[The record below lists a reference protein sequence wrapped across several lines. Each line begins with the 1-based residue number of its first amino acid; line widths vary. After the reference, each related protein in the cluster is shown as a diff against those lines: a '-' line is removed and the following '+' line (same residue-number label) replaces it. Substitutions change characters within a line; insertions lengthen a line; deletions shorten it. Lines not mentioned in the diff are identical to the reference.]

1 MNLVDLVKG
10 YLTPDMLGKLSSVL
24 GESPDRTQAAVGA
37 AVPTLLAGLAS
48 VSGSPE
54 GARRLA
60 SALDDQDE
68 RVLGNFGNVLS
79 GGASFAEKGGSML
92 NSLMGGSTLGTLSS
106 VLSKFTGLGGPSITS
121 LLGML
126 APLVMGVLGK
136 QRSTLGLDASGLAN
150 LLAGQRENIAGSMP
164 AGLSEQLGSVP
175 GLGNWSDAARSAA
188 GSVASAG
195 RNAASTA
202 ASYAGDTYRAAE
214 RTAYAAAPR
223 KSVFTWLLPLLI
235 LGVGAIILFRWWGGP
250 ATTTASTPPKAVV
263 PAASQVT
270 RLTNDFSGFF
280 ADATKTLS
288 GITDAPSADAAIPKL
303 NDLGTRLGGLKNLY
317 SNLAGTDRGTINST
331 IAPLAKQFRD
341 LVNKVL
347 AMPTIGDKL
356 RPTLQ
361 PILDNLSSF
370 GA

>member
-1 MNLVDLVKG
+1 MNVVDLVKG

-24 GESPDRTQAAVGA
+24 GESPDRTRAAVGA

-48 VSGSPE
+48 VSGAPD

-68 RVLGNFGNVLS
+68 RVLTNFGNVLS
-79 GGASFAEKGGSML
+79 GGASFAERGGAML
-92 NSLMGGSTLGTLSS
+92 TSLMGGSTVGTLSS
-106 VLSKFTGLGGPSITS
+106 VLSKFTGLGGTSVTS

-150 LLAGQRENIAGSMP
+150 LLASQRENIAGAMP
-164 AGLSEQLGSVP
+164 AGLSGLLGSVP
-175 GLGNWSDAARSAA
+175 GLGNWGDAARSAA

-202 ASYAGDTYRAAE
+202 ASDAGDTYRAAE
-214 RTAYAAAPR
+214 RTAYAPR
-223 KSVFTWLLPLLI
+223 TSVFTWLLPLLI

-250 ATTTASTPPKAVV
+250 ATTTASTPPKPVV

-270 RLTNDFSGFF
+270 RLSNDFSGFF

-288 GITDAPSADAAIPKL
+288 GITDAASADAAIPKL
-303 NDLGTRLGGLKNLY
+303 TDLGTRLGGLKSLY
-317 SNLAGTDRGTINST
+317 SNLVSTDRGTINST
-331 IAPLAKQFRD
+331 IAPLAMQLRD
-341 LVNKVL
+341 LVNKIL